1 VSVALGWLFLGP
13 LDWGIIGLV
22 IGFILGR
29 AIQSIGYPFMI
40 GRMLGIPPEDQLR
53 GVVRP
58 ALATAAIFGIAT
70 ALGTVVH
77 THSWV
82 VLVLGGGI
90 TASGVALL
98 AYFGG
103 LSESMRRTVWRRL
116 RKVVR
121 MV

>member
-1 VSVALGWLFLGP
+1 MSVALGWLFLGP
-13 LDWGIIGLV
+13 LHSGIIGLV

-29 AIQSIGYPFMI
+29 MIQSVGYPFMI

-58 ALATAAIFGIAT
+58 ALATVAIFGFAT
-70 ALGTVVH
+70 LLGTVVH
-77 THSWV
+77 THSWA

-90 TASGVALL
+90 SATAVAVL

-103 LSESMRRTVWRRL
+103 LSDSMRRTVWRRL

-121 MV
+121 FV

>member
-1 VSVALGWLFLGP
+1 
-13 LDWGIIGLV
+13 
-22 IGFILGR
+22 
-29 AIQSIGYPFMI
+29 MI
-40 GRMLGIPPEDQLR
+40 GRMLGIPPEDQVR

-58 ALATAAIFGIAT
+58 ALATVAIFGSAT
-70 ALGTVVH
+70 VLGTVVH

-90 TASGVALL
+90 SATAVAVL

-103 LSESMRRTVWRRL
+103 LSDSMRRTVWRRL

-121 MV
+121 LV